1 VPDRRPNILFILSDD
16 HAAHA
21 MSCYGSRINET
32 PNLDRIATE
41 GVRFD
46 QADCTNALCA
56 PSRAAILTGAHS
68 HRNGMMTLTTSFD
81 SAQPTFPALLQASGY
96 RTALFGKWH
105 LGHGQGHDPVGFDE
119 WQVLDGQ
126 GDYDDPELIG
136 PDGRTQHTGYV
147 TDILTDLAL
156 DWLAEQPD
164 DRPWLLLLW
173 HKAPHRRWFPGPQ
186 EQHLY
191 KGVTFPEPETL
202 FDDYSH
208 RSQAAAEAAIRVGR
222 DLDELDV
229 KTTIPQFVTPEE
241 RTSWFYQR
249 YITDYLR
256 CVAGIDRTTGRLL
269 DHLDETS
276 QTEHTLI
283 TYASDQGFF
292 LGDHG
297 YFDKRFMYTDS
308 LRIPLVMRYPA
319 EIPAGTVTGDLAVN
333 LDLAQTFLDYA
344 GLEAPERMQGASLR
358 PLARG
363 ESPEDW
369 REHIY
374 YRYWEHLKAGVGAHV
389 GVRTHRYKLIHY
401 YGQALGITGAID
413 DPREPEWELFDLESD
428 PLELRSVHD
437 EPAYAQVRREL
448 TELLLSAIEE
458 ADDVPPP
465 TLAPLSS

>member
-1 VPDRRPNILFILSDD
+1 
-16 HAAHA
+16 
-21 MSCYGSRINET
+21 
-32 PNLDRIATE
+32 
-41 GVRFD
+41 
-46 QADCTNALCA
+46 
-56 PSRAAILTGAHS
+56 
-68 HRNGMMTLTTSFD
+68 
-81 SAQPTFPALLQASGY
+81 
-96 RTALFGKWH
+96 
-105 LGHGQGHDPVGFDE
+105 
-119 WQVLDGQ
+119 
-126 GDYDDPELIG
+126 
-136 PDGRTQHTGYV
+136 
-147 TDILTDLAL
+147 
-156 DWLAEQPD
+156 
-164 DRPWLLLLW
+164 W

-229 KTTIPQFVTPEE
+229 KTTIPQFVAPEE

-297 YFDKRFMYTDS
+297 YFGSRFMYPDS
-308 LRIPLVMRYPA
+308 QRVRLVLRCRA

-344 GLEAPERMQGASLR
+344 GLEAPERMQGAGLR

-374 YRYWEHLKAGVGAHV
+374 YR
-389 GVRTHRYKLIHY
+389 
-401 YGQALGITGAID
+401 
-413 DPREPEWELFDLESD
+413 
-428 PLELRSVHD
+428 
-437 EPAYAQVRREL
+437 
-448 TELLLSAIEE
+448 
-458 ADDVPPP
+458 
-465 TLAPLSS
+465 